1 ESPKTRKAFA
11 AKLDQMIDMLAE
23 QIHGVAPK
31 AARKQAVAKLATMMG
46 TIVLARIAGSGEF
59 SDEVLSA
66 GREAA
71 LGRAP
76 AAKKPAAKKA
86 TMARHKGSAVPA
98 YAIGR
103 RLHLHARYQHFRGSE
118 GRGKTFPNAIK

>member
-1 ESPKTRKAFA
+1 FA

-23 QIHGVAPK
+23 QIHGVPPK
-31 AARKQAVAKLATMMG
+31 AARKQAVATLATMMG
-46 TIVLARIAGSGEF
+46 TIVLARIAGGGEF

-71 LGRAP
+71 LGRTAARRPAP
-76 AAKKPAAKKA
+76 KKA
-86 TMARHKGSAVPA
+86 AAARHQRFMTPS

-103 RLHLHARYQHFRGSE
+103 RRHRHR
-118 GRGKTFPNAIK
+118 